1 MSFLILLRLSYTTQN
16 TLGGVWAANVVNVDA
31 YRLGMATKW
40 KLIWSKSWAEVSN
53 SGFGVVINTLQK

>member
-16 TLGGVWAANVVNVDA
+16 TRGGVCAVDIVNVDA
-31 YRLGMATKW
+31 DRLQAATQW
-40 KLIWSKSWAEVSN
+40 KVISSMFWAEVSN